1 MFSMSM
7 SVSHL
12 NTLGGKTWQE
22 SKKSRKLAFTFWG
35 RELLSENWPRKTC
48 VQYFVVGVSNTSD
61 MYSSFLTFFSSL
73 PESFIEGTKQK
84 KKSPI
89 FCSFSIMDTH
99 ELTLCKVHC
108 MFPITFTVFENFLY
122 FHLRPLND
130 FSLGQNYLKIPLCHA
145 SQCMKIKQ
153 KISFYNIASEVSNVN
168 FSFKSKKFELFVC

>member
-1 MFSMSM
+1 MF
-7 SVSHL
+7 
-12 NTLGGKTWQE
+12 NTLWWVYRILLTCILVFLH
-22 SKKSRKLAFTFWG
+22 SFLAFLSP
-35 RELLSENWPRKTC
+35 LLKEKA
-48 VQYFVVGVSNTSD
+48 
-61 MYSSFLTFFSSL
+61 
-73 PESFIEGTKQK
+73 K

-89 FCSFSIMDTH
+89 FCSFSITDTH

-153 KISFYNIASEVSNVN
+153 KISFCNIASVASNVN